1 MGSRVSI
8 FDLHKFILFHL
19 IKCIPFDLPHTIYLN
34 ILFITMTLRGNDDI
48 YYASLL
54 NKILYEEG
62 VYQAFNALDE
72 ASKDEII
79 IRESVL
85 AI

>member
-1 MGSRVSI
+1 
-8 FDLHKFILFHL
+8 
-19 IKCIPFDLPHTIYLN
+19 
-34 ILFITMTLRGNDDI
+34 MTLRGNDDI

-72 ASKDEII
+72 ASKDDII